1 MKITVDLS
9 PKSIASAAKALEDY
23 AKSLDNKTSAL
34 VDSIGVKGVEIARF
48 NYGGSEGKTHV
59 DTGATLNSI
68 EYEKRNE
75 RSGAVTV
82 GGAAV
87 WIEFGT
93 GVKRNGAAGSYVHE
107 KAAELGMSPIGCY
120 GEGHGADPN
129 GWYYPTPD
137 GYKWTSGIKSNPF
150 MYQTS
155 QDLRR
160 YLVAIAQ
167 EVFKK

>member
-9 PKSIASAAKALEDY
+9 PKSIANAAKALEDY

-34 VDSIGVKGVEIARF
+34 VDSIGEKGVEIARF
-48 NYGGSEGKTHV
+48 NYEGNEGKSHV

-75 RSGAVTV
+75 KSGAVTV

-93 GVKRNGAAGSYVHE
+93 GVTRNGAAGSYVHE

-120 GEGHGADPN
+120 GKGHGSEE
-129 GWYYPTPD
+129 GWFYPTPD
-137 GYKWTSGIKSNPF
+137 GYKWTFGIKSNPF

-160 YLVAIAQ
+160 NLVAIAQ